1 AGVADG
7 LLGGDDGVLRVAVEP
22 ARLLPVDVGLGVEP
36 LQLAGEPRRE
46 VARVEVRDGAGPAL
60 PPHHALPGGGDG
72 EADGRDGAE
81 AGDDD
86 AGAGDGHGGRAGA
99 GEGKSRGPEGKGER
113 KSGREEAVPPF
124 TRSPSPPVRRGVR
137 EGSGAPLRL
146 DVVDG

>member
-1 AGVADG
+1 
-7 LLGGDDGVLRVAVEP
+7 
-22 ARLLPVDVGLGVEP
+22 
-36 LQLAGEPRRE
+36 RRE

-60 PPHHALPGGGDG
+60 PPHHALPEGGDG

-113 KSGREEAVPPF
+113 KSGREGAVPPF

-146 DVVDG
+146 DVVDGVADGGDLLGVLVRDRHVELLLELHDELDGV